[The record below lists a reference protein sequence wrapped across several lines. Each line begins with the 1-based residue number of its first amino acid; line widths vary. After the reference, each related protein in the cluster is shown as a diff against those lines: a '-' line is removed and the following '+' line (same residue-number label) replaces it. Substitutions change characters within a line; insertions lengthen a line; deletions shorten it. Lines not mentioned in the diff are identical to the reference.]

1 VSLSRPTEPTPAP
14 SRGRNRRWIW
24 FFAVLAALGA
34 AAVVIPVVYN
44 LRQQLRPEQLAEAR
58 ERWRQFGTDDYD
70 LAFEVRYDTDPR
82 PDQHQVQVRDGKVVS
97 WVINGE
103 QQIRTP
109 GAPLP
114 DARPLDNPPGAGDA
128 TLEVWK
134 RPDVEGI
141 FNMIEKWLQEDAA
154 STGRRNFATASFDPR
169 DGHPFHYVHRV
180 AGTRQRQEWNI
191 KLTRVTGTL

>member
-1 VSLSRPTEPTPAP
+1 MSLSRPTEPTAAP
-14 SRGRNRRWIW
+14 PRGRNRRWIW

-58 ERWRQFGTDDYD
+58 ERWRQFGTGDYD

-82 PDQHQVQVRDGKVVS
+82 PDEHQAQVRGGEVVS

-103 QQIRTP
+103 KQIHTP
-109 GAPLP
+109 GA
-114 DARPLDNPPGAGDA
+114 RPLENPAGSDDA
-128 TLEVWK
+128 TLEVWR

-141 FNMIEKWLQEDAA
+141 FNMIEKWLQEDAT

-180 AGTRQRQEWNI
+180 AGTGQRQEWNI
-191 KLTRVTGTL
+191 KLTRVTASP